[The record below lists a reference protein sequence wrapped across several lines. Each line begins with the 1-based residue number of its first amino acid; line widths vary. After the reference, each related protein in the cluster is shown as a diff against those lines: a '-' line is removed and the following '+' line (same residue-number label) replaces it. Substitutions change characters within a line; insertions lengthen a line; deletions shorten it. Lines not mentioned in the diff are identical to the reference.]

1 MQKAGIVDGPGYT
14 GLELLQIFAAHL
26 DAGRVVVTS
35 PGEAATRAL
44 RGIHAGQTAQ
54 TKTSMSG
61 LSETVGIDHTL
72 LLP

>member
-26 DAGRVVVTS
+26 NAGRVAITS
-35 PGEAATRAL
+35 SREAVTRAL
-44 RGIHAGQTAQ
+44 RGIHAGQTVQ
-54 TKTSMSG
+54 KKTSMPG
-61 LSETVGIDHTL
+61 LSETVDIEHTM